1 MSKSTA
7 RLPPGQGASVTGALR
22 RPTLDPP
29 TTAAMDGEP
38 VPHAAVASAAR
49 QRFVHAL
56 AADTPRTPFMRVA
69 LTCLAVVWGAFLWL
83 GWPYYQLDLAARIHS
98 PLHAYFKPAGII
110 GLLHAYLGTFFLLLL
125 LLYSVRKRVRPLR
138 FLGKLSAWLHVH
150 IFCGIAGPGFITLHS
165 GFRFE
170 GLIAV
175 GYWSMICV
183 FASGCLGYYLYRQI
197 PRAILRDEEQLHAL
211 RDELAAIDAELEHTF
226 GLKPEHRE
234 ALRDIAGVDA
244 APRLG
249 AFGSLP
255 FWVWRDLTLGWRL
268 GRFRRRFPELAGFG
282 RRRAAQMRQLVRRR
296 VFLDRRRAFLGQA
309 KILFG
314 YWHAFHK
321 PFAILLY
328 VAMGVHIGIAIWLG
342 YAWFS

>member
-1 MSKSTA
+1 MATT
-7 RLPPGQGASVTGALR
+7 PPAHGASVTGVPR
-22 RPTLDPP
+22 RHPSEPPSAAATGGESSLHVEAASVAPRGAHPQRADPP
-29 TTAAMDGEP
+29 KPA
-38 VPHAAVASAAR
+38 
-49 QRFVHAL
+49 
-56 AADTPRTPFMRVA
+56 FMRFA
-69 LTCLAVVWGAFLWL
+69 ITCLAVAWGACLWL
-83 GWPYYQLDLAARIHS
+83 GWPYYRLELAERVHS
-98 PLHAYFKPAGII
+98 PLHAYFKPSGIM
-110 GLLHAYLGTFFLLLL
+110 GLMYAYLGTFFLLVL
-125 LLYSVRKRVRPLR
+125 LLYSLRKRVRPLR
-138 FLGKLSAWLHVH
+138 SLGKLSDWLHVH
-150 IFCGIAGPGFITLHS
+150 IFCGIAGPAFITLHS

-197 PRAILRDEEQLHAL
+197 PRAILRDEEQLRAL
-211 RDELAAIDAELEHTF
+211 QDELGAIDTELERRF
-226 GLKPEHRE
+226 GLKLEHRE

-268 GRFRRRFPELAGFG
+268 GRFRRRFPELAGLG